1 MPFATP
7 AGSYPGSGPPLDLKA
22 NLLLS
27 NAHFEQS
34 ATGRARA
41 NQMSIGT
48 SKLAGM
54 PQDHR
59 AKLESCVKLLL
70 LWVAASDGKLEEA
83 ELEFLNSHFPDRTH
97 SITND
102 EFLAVIRSADLGSIE
117 KAIRMVAQESRE
129 LRLAFLDMAIA
140 MSMIDRD
147 IAVAENHILRFYA
160 DALHLGLGSLEKRF
174 QAVTGR
180 PMDEPG
186 DPSDPEWWQQLQG
199 QSVEAGEDQG
209 NTPETG
215 AASGQMSFGQARSV
229 LGVSLNASQ
238 QDIEQAYER
247 LASIFEV
254 SRVEAMGEAAVSL
267 ANSRFRK
274 IQQAYWLLKG

>member
-1 MPFATP
+1 
-7 AGSYPGSGPPLDLKA
+7 
-22 NLLLS
+22 
-27 NAHFEQS
+27 
-34 ATGRARA
+34 
-41 NQMSIGT
+41 MSIGT
-48 SKLAGM
+48 SKLSGM

-59 AKLESCVKLLL
+59 AKLENCVKLLL

-102 EFLAVIRSADLGSIE
+102 EFLAVIRSSDLGSIE

-129 LRLAFLDMAIA
+129 LRLAFLDMAVA

-147 IAVAENHILRFYA
+147 VAVAENHILRFYA
-160 DALHLGLGSLEKRF
+160 DALHLGIASLEKRF
-174 QAVTGR
+174 QAVAGR
-180 PMDEPG
+180 PMEEPG
-186 DPSDPEWWQQLQG
+186 DPSDPEWWQQRQG
-199 QSVEAGEDQG
+199 QSVEAEKDDGR
-209 NTPETG
+209 TPEPGT
-215 AASGQMSFGQARSV
+215 ASGQMSIGQARSV

-267 ANSRFRK
+267 ANSRFKK

>member
-1 MPFATP
+1 
-7 AGSYPGSGPPLDLKA
+7 
-22 NLLLS
+22 
-27 NAHFEQS
+27 
-34 ATGRARA
+34 
-41 NQMSIGT
+41 MSIGT

-267 ANSRFRK
+267 ANSRFKK